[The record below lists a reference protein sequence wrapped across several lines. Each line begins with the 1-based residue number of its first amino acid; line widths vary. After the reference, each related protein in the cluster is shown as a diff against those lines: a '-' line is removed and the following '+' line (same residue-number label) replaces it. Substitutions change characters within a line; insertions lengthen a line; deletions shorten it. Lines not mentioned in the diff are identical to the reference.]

1 MSEYWFLYGLG
12 LISRVIVGILCGLVP
27 LIYGLA
33 KEQKTRALTALFT
46 CIIAGFF
53 CGIILAPLVSLFYVW
68 RIYKNPKGEPDDS
81 EEESGLMSLNLNSKS
96 RDKDAGNKGKR

>member
-1 MSEYWFLYGLG
+1 MSEYWFVYGVG
-12 LISRVIVGILCGLVP
+12 LISRVIVGILCGVVP

-33 KEQKTRALTALFT
+33 KGQKTRALTALFT

-68 RIYKNPKGEPDDS
+68 RIYKSPAGEVEDS
-81 EEESGLMSLNLNSKS
+81 EEESGLMSLNLNSKNT
-96 RDKDAGNKGKR
+96 DKEAGKDG